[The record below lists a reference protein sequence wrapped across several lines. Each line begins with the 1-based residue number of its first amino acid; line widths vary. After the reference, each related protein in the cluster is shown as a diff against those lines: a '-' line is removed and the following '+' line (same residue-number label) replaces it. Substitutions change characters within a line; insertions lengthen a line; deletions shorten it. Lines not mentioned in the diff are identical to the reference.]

1 MNKLTQLV
9 EKMVTEW
16 SKPPKILVIEDNV
29 TDLYLMEV
37 ALRERG
43 CVVDSIQT
51 VKDATAKIDAI
62 VSKQEEAPQMALVDL
77 ALTNGDTLAI
87 IMKLRVEFPSL
98 PIAIVTGS
106 KTIDTVP
113 KLGTIIKEAVCAIIE
128 KPLSSDSVEQLLS
141 SHQLQSKPAPCK
153 T

>member
-16 SKPPKILVIEDNV
+16 AKPPKILVIEDNV
-29 TDLYLMEV
+29 NDLYLMEI

-43 CVVDSIQT
+43 CVVESAQT
-51 VKDATAKIDAI
+51 VKEAAAKIDAI

-87 IMKLRVEFPSL
+87 IMRLRVEFPSL

-141 SHQLQSKPAPCK
+141 SHQLQTK
-153 T
+153 TTP